1 MTSLVAVF
9 IALWISGL
17 LFPYCLSV
25 ENKANRGNFR
35 AFPRTKW
42 TSGPSQGEP
51 RCPRE
56 HITSLGF
63 CLETRGRAGPLLG
76 TEMGSSAQSQGQNM
90 AKGKIMNNHKSAW
103 FRYKAHLNVCLFL
116 AKKSLFF
123 LHLEDSLSP
132 ESTTMSW
139 LWVTADRE
147 EK

>member
-17 LFPYCLSV
+17 LFPYCLSA
-25 ENKANRGNFR
+25 ENKANRGNLR

-56 HITSLGF
+56 HITHLEF
-63 CLETRGRAGPLLG
+63 CLETRGRAGPLTG
-76 TEMGSSAQSQGQNM
+76 TETGSSAQNQGQNM

-103 FRYKAHLNVCLFL
+103 CRYKTHLNVCLFL
-116 AKKSLFF
+116 TNKSLGLFR
-123 LHLEDSLSP
+123 LETSLSP

-139 LWVTADRE
+139 LWVAADSE